1 MMAVLLKEWV
11 SGNIGNA
18 WHGYEENPGE
28 GLRTPSLE
36 SDRALGMALLFT
48 GQAT

>member
-1 MMAVLLKEWV
+1 MMTVLLKEWV

-18 WHGYEENPGE
+18 WHGYEKNPGEE
-28 GLRTPSLE
+28 GLRTSSLE

-48 GQAT
+48 G